1 MEKSFRY
8 DKDTA
13 VVQTKQGAVHGYE
26 YDGVTVFKGIPYA
39 KAKRFHAPEPADPW
53 EGVREATG
61 YGYVCP
67 LLDPERPDSDLGT
80 PHRVGVQSENC
91 QNLNVWTPACD
102 GGKRPVMV
110 WLHGGGFS
118 AGSSMEMVAY
128 EGHSASKYGQ
138 IVFVSI
144 NHRLNVLGFCD
155 LSEFGEE
162 YRDSGNAG
170 IADMVAALQW
180 VHDNI
185 ASFGG
190 DPDNVTIFGQSGGGM
205 KVTAL
210 LQTPAA
216 DGLFHKG
223 LIMSGVQ
230 GGAIFDCVGSGRTMG
245 EMLLK
250 EAGVSTVKELEEIPY
265 EQLTRA
271 FKWMRSSLRP
281 QKVNSG
287 ETPCRNGY
295 YAGDPLEVPFR
306 PETAHIPLLIG
317 STFSEFNAIGV
328 MGYDRKNITPEEAR
342 KAVEEKLGKE
352 LADKAIPLFQEAY
365 PQRPLIDLLGM
376 DYMFRQYTLDYVKRR
391 VAAGSAPIWD
401 YMFNLDGPMYG
412 GQLPPHCADIPFV
425 FHTTDLVPSTQ
436 EQGVTQRL
444 ERQIF
449 ETVMA
454 FVRTGNPNNPEIP
467 QWDPAG
473 EDGLHTLVVDKQTQV
488 RDNFDGQLVETM
500 SGALLDG
507 MVQGIL
513 SQMARKPTA

>member
-1 MEKSFRY
+1 
-8 DKDTA
+8 
-13 VVQTKQGAVHGYE
+13 
-26 YDGVTVFKGIPYA
+26 
-39 KAKRFHAPEPADPW
+39 
-53 EGVREATG
+53 
-61 YGYVCP
+61 
-67 LLDPERPDSDLGT
+67 
-80 PHRVGVQSENC
+80 
-91 QNLNVWTPACD
+91 
-102 GGKRPVMV
+102 
-110 WLHGGGFS
+110 
-118 AGSSMEMVAY
+118 
-128 EGHSASKYGQ
+128 
-138 IVFVSI
+138 
-144 NHRLNVLGFCD
+144 
-155 LSEFGEE
+155 
-162 YRDSGNAG
+162 
-170 IADMVAALQW
+170 
-180 VHDNI
+180 
-185 ASFGG
+185 
-190 DPDNVTIFGQSGGGM
+190 
-205 KVTAL
+205 
-210 LQTPAA
+210 
-216 DGLFHKG
+216 
-223 LIMSGVQ
+223 
-230 GGAIFDCVGSGRTMG
+230 
-245 EMLLK
+245 
-250 EAGVSTVKELEEIPY
+250 
-265 EQLTRA
+265 
-271 FKWMRSSLRP
+271 
-281 QKVNSG
+281 
-287 ETPCRNGY
+287 
-295 YAGDPLEVPFR
+295 
-306 PETAHIPLLIG
+306 
-317 STFSEFNAIGV
+317 

-376 DYMFRQYTLDYVKRR
+376 DYMFRQYTLDYVNRR